1 MCEREREGKKMMRE
15 RVTIRPKRLRESET
29 GREIAVSYQSID
41 TIEKG
46 LRERK
51 RVGEREHAEMCI

>member
-1 MCEREREGKKMMRE
+1 MLSERF
-15 RVTIRPKRLRESET
+15 TIRPKRLRESET

-41 TIEKG
+41 AIEKG

-51 RVGEREHAEMCI
+51 RVGRKS